1 MDNVDFKNFFNVYL
15 FLYIMLILEVNKR
28 INLENVIFYF
38 SIL

>member
-1 MDNVDFKNFFNVYL
+1 MDNVDFKNFLNVNL
-15 FLYIMLILEVNKR
+15 FLYIMLILEENKR